1 MKKYFSF
8 LLVAVLVLGLFAT
21 SVFAADLKV
30 GKVEWA
36 AHGTKCFTVAFV
48 VLDGDTIIRA
58 FIDEY
63 QFLPKAEAVGVPNS
77 DVENGFAAD
86 FANPERVLASKRLNN
101 DYYSNNMA
109 KAGSTVSILDNFT
122 AIENYVVGKTVAELE
137 SILNSNSKEAMVDAV
152 TGATLVD
159 TDGYLW
165 AILAAA
171 KNAN

>member
-109 KAGSTVSILDNFT
+109 KAGSTVTILDNFI
-122 AIENYVVGKTVAELE
+122 AIEKFAEGMTIAELE
-137 SILNSNSKEAMVDAV
+137 GVLASYSATELVDTV

-159 TDGYLW
+159 TQGYLT
-165 AILAAA
+165 AILEAA
-171 KNAN
+171 KAAQ

>member
-1 MKKYFSF
+1 MRKHIS
-8 LLVAVLVLGLFAT
+8 LLLAAVLVLGLFAA
-21 SVFAADLKV
+21 SAFAADLKV

-48 VLDGDTIIRA
+48 VLDGDTIVRA
-58 FIDEY
+58 LIDEY

-86 FANPERVLASKRLNN
+86 FANPDRVLASKRVNN
-101 DYYSNNMA
+101 EYYSNNMA

-122 AIENYVVGKTVAELE
+122 AIEKFAEGKTIAELE
-137 SILNSNSKEAMVDAV
+137 SILASTSPSDLVDAV

-159 TDGYLW
+159 TYGYLT
-165 AILAAA
+165 AILEAA
-171 KNAN
+171 KAAN

>member
-1 MKKYFSF
+1 MY
-8 LLVAVLVLGLFAT
+8 
-21 SVFAADLKV
+21 
-30 GKVEWA
+30 
-36 AHGTKCFTVAFV
+36 
-48 VLDGDTIIRA
+48 
-58 FIDEY
+58 
-63 QFLPKAEAVGVPNS
+63 NS
-77 DVENGFAAD
+77 EIENGLAAD
-86 FANPERVLASKRLNN
+86 FANPDRVLASKRLNS

-165 AILAAA
+165 AIPAA

>member
-1 MKKYFSF
+1 MKKF
-8 LLVAVLVLGLFAT
+8 LGFVLVAVLVLGLVAT
-21 SVFAADLKV
+21 SAFAADLKV
-30 GKVEWA
+30 GKAEWA
-36 AHGTKCFTVAFV
+36 AHGTKCFTIAFV
-48 VLDGDTIIRA
+48 VLEGDTIVRA
-58 FIDEY
+58 IIDEY
-63 QFLPKAEAVGVPNS
+63 QFLPKAEVTGVPNS
-77 DVENGFAAD
+77 EIENGLAAD
-86 FANPERVLASKRLNN
+86 FANPDRVLASKRLNS

>member
-1 MKKYFSF
+1 
-8 LLVAVLVLGLFAT
+8 T

-86 FANPERVLASKRLNN
+86 FANPERVLASKRLND

-109 KAGSTVSILDNFT
+109 KAGSTVTILDNFI
-122 AIENYVVGKTVAELE
+122 AIEKFAEGMTIAELE
-137 SILNSNSKEAMVDAV
+137 GV
-152 TGATLVD
+152 
-159 TDGYLW
+159 
-165 AILAAA
+165 LASYSA
-171 KNAN
+171 